1 MSKNFEVLEKSLRE
15 GTGSGTGTSAL
26 APAGLTRDAA
36 LVQPATIP
44 PRFRVPDDVAEEFIK
59 LKTNLA
65 IGRAQKPLRVIVVTS
80 AKHADG
86 TSTVAS
92 NLAIAYAADGSHRV
106 LLIDAAFHRPALHR
120 IFRIPRDPGLTDLLV
135 GSGDFEESLK
145 PSPIPDLSVLPAG
158 RPYGNPTRLLEGD
171 RLAQLLAFAR
181 ERFDVA
187 IFDASPILPY
197 SDARVLATKADGTV
211 MVIQANHTQIAAVE
225 RSKRQLVAMGAQV
238 VGAVISRQRHFVPEF
253 LHEWV

>member
-15 GTGSGTGTSAL
+15 GTGSGAGTSAL

-65 IGRAQKPLRVIVVTS
+65 IGRAQRPLRVIVVTS

-135 GSGDFEESLK
+135 GSGDFEEALK
-145 PSPIPDLSVLPAG
+145 PSPIPELSLLPAG

-181 ERFDVA
+181 ERFDVT
-187 IFDASPILPY
+187 ILDASPILPY

-211 MVIQANHTQIAAVE
+211 MVIQANHTQITAVE